1 MSHPF
6 GTALVVEAQKLRASR
21 VVLAASL
28 LLVVG
33 ISVLVGAMTAA
44 AEAGNE
50 QILSQLGAIADG
62 DGWERFWGVS
72 AQVTAAAGLLCFGVV
87 LAWVVG
93 REFTDGT
100 ITGLFAITV
109 PRATIALAK
118 LAVTVWWSAAVAV
131 GLTACLVVTG
141 TLVVGAPDA
150 EALAGLARLLVLTVL
165 SGLLATPT
173 AWAATLGRGLLPGI
187 AVAVT
192 MMATA
197 QVFAVAGTGA
207 WFPVAAP
214 ALWAIDPTSVSL
226 PQLTLVALVPIG
238 ATLLTTRAWSRLQL
252 DR

>member
-1 MSHPF
+1 MNQPF
-6 GTALVVEAQKLRASR
+6 RSALVVEAQKLCASR
-21 VVLAASL
+21 VVLVASVL
-28 LLVVG
+28 LLVG

-50 QILSQLGAIADG
+50 QILSQLGALADG
-62 DGWERFWGVS
+62 HGWERFWGVS
-72 AQVTAAAGLLCFGVV
+72 AQVTAAASLLCFGVV

-93 REFTDGT
+93 REFADGT

-109 PRATIALAK
+109 PKATTVLAK
-118 LAVTVWWSAAVAV
+118 LVVTLAWSAAVAV
-131 GLTACLVVTG
+131 GLAACLIVTG
-141 TLVVGAPDA
+141 TLVVGAPN
-150 EALAGLARLLVLTVL
+150 EQALAGLGRLLVLTVL

-187 AVAVT
+187 AVAIA

-214 ALWAIDPTSVSL
+214 ALWAIDPDSVSPL
-226 PQLTLVALVPIG
+226 QLALVAVVPIG
-238 ATLLTTRAWSRLQL
+238 STLLTTRAWSRLQL